1 MSRKFSPRI
10 SKSVA
15 ATAKRLAK
23 MKDED
28 IDFADIPPTDADF
41 WRGAQLVM
49 PQPKAA
55 ITMRVDPDVL
65 KWFKRRG
72 PGYQTRMNAVLK
84 AYVQSH
90 EKRGRQK

>member
-1 MSRKFSPRI
+1 MSKRFSTRI
-10 SKSVA
+10 SKSVK

-23 MKDED
+23 MRDED
-28 IDFADIPPTDADF
+28 IDFSDIPPLTEEFFRDAKLF
-41 WRGAQLVM
+41 M
-49 PQPKAA
+49 PKTKAA
-55 ITMRVDPDVL
+55 ITMRVDPEIL
-65 KWFKRRG
+65 EWFKRRG